1 MDWRDCQQVGVVVNP
16 AFSVA
21 VYCGSRLSR
30 DAKFQSVAI
39 DVGRWIGERQ
49 GQLVYGG
56 GNAGL
61 MGQVAQATQSHGGRV
76 VGVIP
81 EALVRKELA
90 NETCDELHVVKN
102 MHERKALMAER
113 ADMFLAIPG
122 GIGTFEEFFEVWTW
136 KQLGYHRKPI
146 GLLNCDGYYDGLL
159 SFMQQTVAVDFVSDW
174 QMDLITVGST
184 ADALLQTLRDQCSAT
199 QAGINIQAI

>member
-1 MDWRDCQQVGVVVNP
+1 MNP
-16 AFSVA
+16 NFSIA
-21 VYCGSRLSR
+21 VYCGSRLSTNENFGNWAR
-30 DAKFQSVAI
+30 K
-39 DVGRWIGERQ
+39 VGEWIGERK

-61 MGQVAQATQSHGGRV
+61 MGQVAQATQKQGGRV

-90 NETCDELHVVKN
+90 NPACDELHIVKN
-102 MHERKALMAER
+102 MHDRKALMAER
-113 ADMFLAIPG
+113 ADIFLAIPG

-159 SFMQQTVAVDFVSDW
+159 SFMRQTVEVDFVSDW
-174 QMDLITVGST
+174 QMDLITVGASV
-184 ADALLQTLRDQCSAT
+184 DELLASLLNQSYGARSGIDT
-199 QAGINIQAI
+199 QAL